1 MIEFDNLTLGY
12 DRHPAVHHLDA
23 TIARGSLLAVV
34 GPNGGGKS
42 TLLKGIL
49 GLLRPLQGEVR
60 LHGVARHRVA
70 YLPQQ
75 VDIDRRFPLRV
86 DELVGLGLWH
96 RVGALRS
103 LTRRD
108 RTAVAEA
115 LAAVGLGGFAG
126 RSIGALSGGQFQR
139 ALFARVLLQD
149 APLILLD
156 EPLTAIDTR
165 TAEDLLALV
174 CRWHGEARTVIA
186 VLHDLDQVRGH
197 FPTTMLLA
205 RELVAAGPTAE
216 VLRAEHL
223 FRARQMAESH
233 DDRAPVCRRGAA

>member
-1 MIEFDNLTLGY
+1 MIELDNLTLGY

-34 GPNGGGKS
+34 GPNGAGKS

-60 LHGVARHRVA
+60 LHGVVRHRVA

-75 VDIDRRFPLRV
+75 IDLDRTFPLRV
-86 DELVGLGLWH
+86 DELVSFGLWH

-103 LTRRD
+103 LTRHD
-108 RTAVAEA
+108 RTAIAEA
-115 LAAVGLGGFAG
+115 LAAVGLNGFAG
-126 RSIGALSGGQFQR
+126 RPIGALSGGQFQR

-156 EPLTAIDTR
+156 EPFTAIDTR

-174 CRWHGEARTVIA
+174 RRWHGEARTVIA
-186 VLHDLDQVRGH
+186 VLHDLDQVRSH
-197 FPTTMLLA
+197 FPTAMLLA

-216 VLRAEHL
+216 VLRGEHL
-223 FRARQMAESH
+223 FRARQMAEAH
-233 DDRAPVCRRGAA
+233 DERAPVCRRRAA